1 MKIVFDDSLIT
12 GNEMIDTQHKELIDR
27 TNQFLIKV
35 ENGASR
41 AEAIQVLDY
50 LAEYVE
56 FHFGEEERFQE
67 EIEYPGI
74 AEHKQKHEELRQT
87 VKDLTN
93 MLDEEDGPSE
103 AFVKQVESKVVD
115 WLVRHIQ
122 SFDRSVAEYRFL
134 ADNAGRI

>member
-1 MKIVFDDSLIT
+1 MKIEFNDSLVT
-12 GNEMIDTQHKELIDR
+12 GNEMIDTQHKELIER

-41 AEAIQVLDY
+41 TEAIQVLDY
-50 LAEYVE
+50 LTEYVE

-67 EIEYPGI
+67 EIGYPGI
-74 AEHKQKHEELRQT
+74 AEHKQKHAELRQT
-87 VKDLTN
+87 VKDLVN
-93 MLDEEDGPSE
+93 MLEEEDGPSE
-103 AFVKQVESKVVD
+103 AFVKQVESNVVE